1 MIVNP
6 LESASDFEACD
17 SENYSLTCS
26 ASAPTK
32 IEMSCNEPCSSQ
44 PTTLKEGYYSSCEEE
59 TDESYSETESE
70 RHEDSVERDNP
81 SQACDIKRFSGD
93 CERVVDVLTEH
104 DRTKNRKTYQVT
116 KSGSRVIEKIEM
128 SLAEVS
134 EGIDICLEEST
145 PAEDYFSQSSS
156 SAGGVEHLAIDILD
170 HANEKCDDDDYVR
183 QSKSLPNIEETKSI
197 LRDSSKRFSCT
208 SKTSSESTQSRE
220 KSQSVEPESLSLC
233 DSELTEEKAQSDSID
248 GARENRQSEEISQQ
262 KLNWQKAEGTFEIS
276 KKNVEILR
284 KNAEMQGNVKF
295 LPRKIS
301 QERKRHFDR
310 LHPFHTHMLLYY
322 GVYDTKQVLYSF
334 QTLRNIIASDCRT
347 FLCLSITSSMS
358 NSPMKQLLVRHR
370 KSIFGKGFSGNI
382 LNTEFNNAYRGCMY
396 LEVLFTVCLYYA
408 RSYFQKEAADISI
421 LPTAEDIN
429 GNCKIQ
435 LASIELLTMICTEL
449 ISICKDMGKGLACYI
464 SDLMGKCKLQKILLH
479 CLISCVHSFHC
490 KNDLTFTESI
500 LAFNEQGDDKM
511 HLESVQVQLLRLLL
525 SVIKLEFEVT
535 CQKGEESIKSVT
547 TQDGSSN
554 SPTRVSPSTPTNVKY
569 LPNCPI
575 SQQPMFLSAVLKA
588 LQSDHL
594 RHLHR
599 NWTDVVTSSLNCFAF
614 GSLTNIVI
622 SVIHQI
628 CSNIDQIARSPQ
640 NVYIPPDYA
649 VTQLEAVTVLSHY
662 CLLDNTQ
669 QTSLTHLFNQTYPQ
683 ISTSAQ
689 SSNTGQLLNNIVH
702 AILSTPQS
710 NEIQTRNAQILAARN
725 AVLSHLPVIVASVAR
740 LWDTQIGQTR
750 QVKQQL
756 LEFLSPIS
764 LHHGTNF
771 LAAVAVTWQE
781 RADNTRR
788 DSDPTLVASRQNSSN
803 DITSNYLPQA
813 CSNQLSLVK
822 LVSNIRVMPMDSF
835 VQTLHNVVRSPPN
848 IHYPPIGLSI
858 EVSALELFY
867 FYMKQ
872 APGAQLSDCWTSLL
886 ALIRDGIS
894 LIAPAQFVILVILNE
909 FVQRCPQMPF
919 QDRKDLRDLHDVSS
933 RLVEAL
939 SNVAGARLEQTTWLR
954 RNFTVKEDIPH
965 SFVDGYKEAV
975 PNIGNQQYS
984 VQAQSVMAAVLANL
998 LDVAYGSQEKDKV
1011 VAIVTTLMGNITPY
1025 LKNHTVRNIPSF
1037 YACSQLLASLSGFQ
1051 VRTKRFFI
1059 FLRIGDYDNFMFLVH
1074 TQSMA

>member
-1 MIVNP
+1 
-6 LESASDFEACD
+6 
-17 SENYSLTCS
+17 
-26 ASAPTK
+26 
-32 IEMSCNEPCSSQ
+32 
-44 PTTLKEGYYSSCEEE
+44 
-59 TDESYSETESE
+59 
-70 RHEDSVERDNP
+70 
-81 SQACDIKRFSGD
+81 
-93 CERVVDVLTEH
+93 
-104 DRTKNRKTYQVT
+104 
-116 KSGSRVIEKIEM
+116 M

-156 SAGGVEHLAIDILD
+156 SAGGNEHLAIDILD
-170 HANEKCDDDDYVR
+170 HSAEKGDDEEYVR
-183 QSKSLPNIEETKSI
+183 ESKSLPNIETKSI
-197 LRDSSKRFSCT
+197 LRDSSKRYSCT

-220 KSQSVEPESLSLC
+220 KSQSVEPESMSLC
-233 DSELTEEKAQSDSID
+233 DSELTEEKAQLDSIE
-248 GARENRQSEEISQQ
+248 GTRENRKNEEISQQ

-284 KNAEMQGNVKF
+284 KNAEMHGNVKF

-322 GVYDTKQVLYSF
+322 GVYDTKQVLYAF

-347 FLCLSITSSMS
+347 FLCLSITSSMT

-370 KSIFGKGFSGNI
+370 KSIFGKGFSGSI
-382 LNTEFNNAYRGCMY
+382 LNTEFNNVYRGCMY
-396 LEVLFTVCLYYA
+396 LEVLVTVCLYYA
-408 RSYFQKEAADISI
+408 RSFFGKEAADISK
-421 LPTAEDIN
+421 LPTSDDIN

-449 ISICKDMGKGLACYI
+449 ISIVKDMGKGLASYI

-479 CLISCVHSFHC
+479 CLISCVHSFQY
-490 KNDLTFTESI
+490 KSDLTFTESI
-500 LAFNEQGDDKM
+500 LAFNEQSDDKM
-511 HLESVQVQLLRLLL
+511 HIESIQVQLLRLLL

-547 TQDGSSN
+547 TQDGSSS

-599 NWTDVVTSSLNCFAF
+599 NWTDVITSSLNCFAF

-628 CSNIDQIARSPQ
+628 CSNIDQIARLQQ
-640 NVYIPPDYA
+640 NASVYIPPDYA

-683 ISTSAQ
+683 ISSSAQ

-771 LAAVAVTWQE
+771 LAAVSVTWQE
-781 RADNTRR
+781 RADNIRR
-788 DSDPTLVASRQNSSN
+788 DSDPTVMASRQNSVN
-803 DITSNYLPQA
+803 DITNNYLPQA
-813 CSNQLSLVK
+813 CPNQLSLVR

-835 VQTLHNVVRSPPN
+835 VQTLHNVVKSPPN
-848 IHYPPIGLSI
+848 IHHPPIGLSI

-872 APGAQLSDCWTSLL
+872 APAAQLSDCWSSLL
-886 ALIRDGIS
+886 ALLRDGIS

-919 QDRKDLRDLHDVSS
+919 QDRKDLRDLHDVTS

-998 LDVAYGSQEKDKV
+998 LDIAYGSQEKDKV
-1011 VAIVTTLMGNITPY
+1011 VTIVTTLMGNITPY

-1051 VRTKRFFI
+1051 VRKKLNNFLSRSTTFFFPVYTKS
-1059 FLRIGDYDNFMFLVH
+1059 LAQGHV
-1074 TQSMA
+1074 

>member
-1 MIVNP
+1 
-6 LESASDFEACD
+6 
-17 SENYSLTCS
+17 
-26 ASAPTK
+26 
-32 IEMSCNEPCSSQ
+32 
-44 PTTLKEGYYSSCEEE
+44 
-59 TDESYSETESE
+59 
-70 RHEDSVERDNP
+70 
-81 SQACDIKRFSGD
+81 
-93 CERVVDVLTEH
+93 
-104 DRTKNRKTYQVT
+104 
-116 KSGSRVIEKIEM
+116 M

-156 SAGGVEHLAIDILD
+156 SATEHLTIDILD
-170 HANEKCDDDDYVR
+170 PGTEKCDDEDCGGR
-183 QSKSLPNIEETKSI
+183 ESKSLPNIEETKSI

-233 DSELTEEKAQSDSID
+233 DSELTEEKVQLDSID
-248 GARENRQSEEISQQ
+248 GARDNRQSDEISQQ

-284 KNAEMQGNVKF
+284 KNAEMQSNVKF

-310 LHPFHTHMLLYY
+310 LHPYHTHMLLYY
-322 GVYDTKQVLYSF
+322 GVYDTKQVLYAF

-370 KSIFGKGFSGNI
+370 KSIFGKGFSGSI
-382 LNTEFNNAYRGCMY
+382 LNTEFNNVYRGCMY
-396 LEVLFTVCLYYA
+396 LEVLVTVCLYYS
-408 RSYFQKEAADISI
+408 RSFFQKEAADISK
-421 LPTAEDIN
+421 LPTSEDIN

-435 LASIELLTMICTEL
+435 LASIELLTMICREL
-449 ISICKDMGKGLACYI
+449 ISIVKDMGKGLACYI

-479 CLISCVHSFHC
+479 CLISSVHSFQS
-490 KNDLTFTESI
+490 KSDLTFTESI
-500 LAFNEQGDDKM
+500 LAFNEQSDDKM
-511 HLESVQVQLLRLLL
+511 HIESVQVQLLRLLL

-547 TQDGSSN
+547 TQDGSSS

-588 LQSDHL
+588 LQTDHL

-599 NWTDVVTSSLNCFAF
+599 NWTDVITSSLNCFAF

-628 CSNIDQIARSPQ
+628 CSNIDQIARSQQ
-640 NVYIPPDYA
+640 NTYIPPDYA

-683 ISTSAQ
+683 ISSSAQ
-689 SSNTGQLLNNIVH
+689 SSNTGQILNNIVH

-710 NEIQTRNAQILAARN
+710 NEIQSRNAQILAARN

-771 LAAVAVTWQE
+771 LAAVSVTWQE

-788 DSDPTLVASRQNSSN
+788 DSDPTLMASRQNSGI

-813 CSNQLSLVK
+813 CPNQLSLVK

-835 VQTLHNVVRSPPN
+835 VQTLHNVVKSPPN
-848 IHYPPIGLSI
+848 IHHPPIGLSI

-872 APGAQLSDCWTSLL
+872 APAAQLSDCWSSLL

-919 QDRKDLRDLHDVSS
+919 QDRKDLRDLHDVTS

-954 RNFTVKEDIPH
+954 RNFTVKEDLPH
-965 SFVDGYKEAV
+965 AFVDGYKETI

-984 VQAQSVMAAVLANL
+984 VHAQSVMAAVLANL

-1011 VAIVTTLMGNITPY
+1011 VTIVTTLMGNITPY
-1025 LKNHTVRNIPSF
+1025 LKNHTIRNIPSF

-1051 VRTKRFFI
+1051 VRMKFSI
-1059 FLRIGDYDNFMFLVH
+1059 
-1074 TQSMA
+1074 A